1 MSALDSHPKRH
12 VISQALGASDN
23 LKVSTYHTA
32 IPANGYFMLCSDG
45 LHTELSPQTLCEFFR
60 QNIAAEPLAKSMG
73 SAVVTKKG
81 KDNVSVIIIALGEGE
96 GEDNERIGHMLTP
109 PERYFDESEGC
120 FIQLKQKVINSAS
133 QGVKTQRVAS
143 QSIPRSIQEYATKK
157 RHENTLLLA
166 ILITVVVSIIWL
178 VF

>member
-1 MSALDSHPKRH
+1 
-12 VISQALGASDN
+12 
-23 LKVSTYHTA
+23 
-32 IPANGYFMLCSDG
+32 
-45 LHTELSPQTLCEFFR
+45 
-60 QNIAAEPLAKSMG
+60 
-73 SAVVTKKG
+73 
-81 KDNVSVIIIALGEGE
+81 
-96 GEDNERIGHMLTP
+96 MLTP